1 MRFLPRGPLWRNAD
15 FVRLLSGAVVSNF
28 GTLVSNVALP
38 FVAILTLDAGPAEIA
53 ALSLG
58 GLVAGFLTGLVAGA
72 WVDRLPRRP
81 ILIAADLVRAAVMI
95 SIPIAYWL
103 DALVI
108 EHLIVVSVLMSV
120 CDVVFDVADNAF
132 LPTIV
137 ETEHIPAAN
146 ATLSASSSIAEFVG
160 FSSAGLLVQSLTAP
174 IAILVDSVSYLWS
187 AVIISRIRKVEPPV
201 KTAEERQ
208 PVLREIVDGLGFVRR
223 HATLLS
229 LAGAEL
235 IMALSIEIVGTVYML
250 YVNQVL
256 GFSPGALGVLFAVGG
271 IGSLIGS
278 ALAGRITR
286 RFGAGHALI
295 GALIFVSLGQTS
307 IAFAQEVSVIA
318 VALLMVQQLTDAGWL
333 YYEITSVSLRQVNA
347 PNAWAGRV
355 NGTFST
361 VSFGGSALGAL
372 IGGLLGERIG
382 IRPTLV
388 IGTLGISLAALPI
401 LLTPV
406 RRVTEIVEMEQ
417 LSPEAEPVR

>member
-28 GTLVSNVALP
+28 GTLVSGVALP
-38 FVAILTLDAGPAEIA
+38 FVAILTLGAGPAEIA

-58 GLVAGFLTGLVAGA
+58 GLVAGFLSGLVAGA

-81 ILIAADLVRAAVMI
+81 ILIAADLIRAAVMV
-95 SIPIAYWL
+95 SIPIVYWL
-103 DALVI
+103 DALSIEQLVI
-108 EHLIVVSVLMSV
+108 VSVLMSV
-120 CDVVFDVADNAF
+120 CDVVFDVADNSF

-160 FSSAGLLVQSLTAP
+160 FSSAGLLVQALTAP

-187 AVIISRIRKVEPPV
+187 AFIISRIRKVEAPA
-201 KTAEERQ
+201 KTAEERR
-208 PVLREIVDGLGFVRR
+208 PVLREILDGLGFVRR
-223 HATLLS
+223 HVTLLS

-271 IGSLIGS
+271 IGSLVGS

-347 PNAWAGRV
+347 PSAWAGRV

-361 VSFGGSALGAL
+361 VSFGGSALGAI

-388 IGTLGISLAALPI
+388 VGTLGISLAALPI

-406 RRVTEIVEMEQ
+406 RRVTEIVETE
-417 LSPEAEPVR
+417 